1 MFSPDCSEIRSNT
14 CISVYYQKQKMKT
27 TILSAAPRKKP
38 AFMEGFSTNADPL
51 CYTYTI
57 TDRHCKTMQY
67 RFQVRYMNE
76 KVLHIVEYDK
86 IISRLEEHA
95 DSQPGKKLCREL
107 VPMDSLFEIEHAQ
120 AQTESAL
127 SHLFRKGSISFGNN
141 RDFNYMFG
149 ALSVGASLSMPELLQ
164 LASFLDNVG
173 RIRNYGLSKD
183 GERSEIRT
191 RGNSGGKKSGK
202 SASSEKSSQPAIS
215 SAGTDQAEDRPD
227 VLFDLFDCLYPVPS
241 LSAEIRR
248 CILSEEQVADDASPA
263 LRKVRREMQMTGDK
277 VHQQLAKMVNTTY
290 SAYLQDNV
298 ITLRGDRYCIPVKA
312 EYKSQVPGL
321 IHDQSSTGSTLF
333 IEPAAIVNLN
343 NQLRE
348 LAIQEKKEI
357 EKILASLSAQAGDH
371 LMELKDDAQNMTQLD
386 FIFARA
392 DLAMEQNATRPV
404 FNDKFYINIR
414 QGRHPL
420 IDPKKVVPID
430 IELGSDYDMVIITG
444 PNTGGKTVTLKT
456 VGLFELMGMAGLHIP
471 AGDRSELSLFRE
483 VFADIGDEQ
492 SIEQSLSTFSSHM
505 KTIVDIFRRVD
516 RQCLCLFDELGAGT
530 DPTEGAA
537 LAISILNFCH
547 VRKIRTLA
555 TTHYA
560 ELKAYAMRTEG
571 IVNASCEFN
580 VETLQPTYRL
590 MVGIPG
596 KSNAFAISQ
605 KLGLPNYIIE
615 TAKEQLSQDAQN
627 FEDLL
632 SDLEKA
638 RQQLHREQEESARMR
653 ESLEKERKALQNKE
667 RQFEKR
673 REELLQKANE
683 DARDILA
690 RAKEEADQAISD
702 LRKAS
707 QGGRKGGDLSSMERT
722 RTALRNKVNEK
733 NASLKFDK
741 EPAAPA
747 GKKLRASDL
756 HIGDKVR
763 VVSMGLTGT
772 VSALPDRN
780 GKVSVRCGILQS
792 KVDLSDLRL
801 VAEDAFGNT
810 LDAYGNPVGG
820 AAGSQKRSGSAMKRA
835 FRDADKAASSGKDMD
850 LSRGS
855 SVSPELNLLGLTTDD
870 AIWKLDKYLDE
881 ARVSHLQSVRIVHG
895 KGTGALR
902 NAVHQ
907 YLRRQKWI
915 KSFRIGDFGEGDAGV
930 TIVTLKD

>member
-1 MFSPDCSEIRSNT
+1 
-14 CISVYYQKQKMKT
+14 
-27 TILSAAPRKKP
+27 
-38 AFMEGFSTNADPL
+38 
-51 CYTYTI
+51 
-57 TDRHCKTMQY
+57 
-67 RFQVRYMNE
+67 MNE
-76 KVLHIVEYDK
+76 KVLHIVEFDK
-86 IISRLEEHA
+86 IIARLEEHA

-107 VPMDSLFEIEHAQ
+107 LPLDSLFEIEHAQ

-141 RDFNYMFG
+141 RDFGYMFG

-183 GERSEIRT
+183 GERSEIKGRNV
-191 RGNSGGKKSGK
+191 NSAKGTGREKAGA
-202 SASSEKSSQPAIS
+202 SAP
-215 SAGTDQAEDRPD
+215 DQDDPHAD
-227 VLFDLFDCLYPVPS
+227 VLYDLFDCLYPVPG

-248 CILSEEQVADDASPA
+248 CILSEDQVADDASAA
-263 LRKVRREMQMTGDK
+263 LRKIRREMQMTGDK

-321 IHDQSSTGSTLF
+321 IHDQSSSGSTLF
-333 IEPAAIVNLN
+333 IEPAAVVSLN
-343 NQLRE
+343 NTLRE
-348 LAIQEKKEI
+348 LALQEKKEI
-357 EKILASLSAQAGDH
+357 DKILASLSAEAGEH
-371 LMELKDDAQNMTQLD
+371 LMELKDDARNMTELD

-404 FNDKFYINIR
+404 FNDKYYINIR
-414 QGRHPL
+414 HGRHPL

-430 IELGSDYDMVIITG
+430 IELGSDYDMIIITG

-547 VRKIRTLA
+547 VRHIRTLA

-615 TAKEQLSQDAQN
+615 TAKEQLSQEAQN

-632 SDLEKA
+632 SDLERA
-638 RQQLHREQEESARMR
+638 RQQLRAEQEESARMR
-653 ESLEKERKALQNKE
+653 ASLEKDRKILKDKE
-667 RQFEKR
+667 KQFEKR

-690 RAKEEADQAISD
+690 KAKEDADQAISD
-702 LRKAS
+702 LRKAAQS
-707 QGGRKGGDLSSMERT
+707 GRGGDLSSMERT
-722 RTALRNKVNEK
+722 RTTLRSKVNEK
-733 NASLKFDK
+733 NASIKFKK

-747 GKKLRASDL
+747 GKKVRASDL
-756 HIGDKVR
+756 HVGDKVR

-810 LDAYGNPVGG
+810 LDAFGNPVGG
-820 AAGSQKRSGSAMKRA
+820 SEKRSGSAIKRA
-835 FRDADKAASSGKDMD
+835 FRDADKASSSGKEMD
-850 LSRGS
+850 LSHS
-855 SVSPELNLLGLTTDD
+855 STVSPELNLLGLTTDD

-907 YLRRQKWI
+907 YLRKQKWI
-915 KSFRIGDFGEGDAGV
+915 KSFRLGDFGEGDAGV
-930 TIVTLKD
+930 TIVTLRN

>member
-1 MFSPDCSEIRSNT
+1 
-14 CISVYYQKQKMKT
+14 
-27 TILSAAPRKKP
+27 
-38 AFMEGFSTNADPL
+38 
-51 CYTYTI
+51 
-57 TDRHCKTMQY
+57 
-67 RFQVRYMNE
+67 MNE
-76 KVLHIVEYDK
+76 KVLHIVEFDK
-86 IISRLEEHA
+86 IIARLEEHA

-107 VPMDSLFEIEHAQ
+107 LPLDSLFEIEHAQ

-141 RDFNYMFG
+141 RDFGYMFG

-183 GERSEIRT
+183 GERSEIKGRNV
-191 RGNSGGKKSGK
+191 NSAKGTGREKAGA
-202 SASSEKSSQPAIS
+202 SAP
-215 SAGTDQAEDRPD
+215 DQDDPHAD
-227 VLFDLFDCLYPVPS
+227 VLYDLFDCLYPVPG

-248 CILSEEQVADDASPA
+248 CILSEDQVADDASAA
-263 LRKVRREMQMTGDK
+263 LRKIRREMQMTGDK

-321 IHDQSSTGSTLF
+321 IHDQSSSGSTLF
-333 IEPAAIVNLN
+333 IEPAAVVSLN
-343 NQLRE
+343 NTLRE
-348 LAIQEKKEI
+348 LALQEKKEI
-357 EKILASLSAQAGDH
+357 DKILASLSAEAGEH
-371 LMELKDDAQNMTQLD
+371 LMELKDDARNMTELD

-404 FNDKFYINIR
+404 FNDKYYINIR
-414 QGRHPL
+414 HGRHPL

-430 IELGSDYDMVIITG
+430 IELGSDYDMIIITG

-547 VRKIRTLA
+547 VRHIRTLA

-615 TAKEQLSQDAQN
+615 TAKEQLSQEAQN

-632 SDLEKA
+632 SDLERA
-638 RQQLHREQEESARMR
+638 RQQLRAEQEESARMR
-653 ESLEKERKALQNKE
+653 ASLERDRKILKDKEK
-667 RQFEKR
+667 QFEKR

-690 RAKEEADQAISD
+690 KAKEDADQAISD
-702 LRKAS
+702 LRKAAQS
-707 QGGRKGGDLSSMERT
+707 GRGGDLSSMERT
-722 RTALRNKVNEK
+722 RTALRSKVNEK
-733 NASLKFDK
+733 NASIKFKK

-747 GKKLRASDL
+747 GKKVRASDL
-756 HIGDKVR
+756 HVGDKVR

-810 LDAYGNPVGG
+810 LDAFGNPVGG
-820 AAGSQKRSGSAMKRA
+820 SEKRSGSAIKRA
-835 FRDADKAASSGKDMD
+835 FRDADKASSSGKEMD
-850 LSRGS
+850 LSHS
-855 SVSPELNLLGLTTDD
+855 STVSPELNLLGMTTDD

-907 YLRRQKWI
+907 YLRKQKWI
-915 KSFRIGDFGEGDAGV
+915 KSFRLGDFGEGDAGV
-930 TIVTLKD
+930 TIVTLRN

>member
-1 MFSPDCSEIRSNT
+1 
-14 CISVYYQKQKMKT
+14 
-27 TILSAAPRKKP
+27 
-38 AFMEGFSTNADPL
+38 
-51 CYTYTI
+51 
-57 TDRHCKTMQY
+57 
-67 RFQVRYMNE
+67 MNE
-76 KVLHIVEYDK
+76 KVLRIVEYDK
-86 IISRLEEHA
+86 IIAGLEEHA
-95 DSQPGKKLCREL
+95 DSLPGKRLCREL
-107 VPMDSLFEIEHAQ
+107 LPMDNLFDIEHAQ

-141 RDFNYMFG
+141 RDFGYLFG
-149 ALSVGASLSMPELLQ
+149 ALSVGSSLSMPELLY

-173 RIRNYGLSKD
+173 RVRNYGLSKD
-183 GERSEIRT
+183 GSRSEIEIAA
-191 RGNSGGKKSGK
+191 RGNKNKSKNKDKKRDPAGADPFSPED
-202 SASSEKSSQPAIS
+202 SEKEE
-215 SAGTDQAEDRPD
+215 TD
-227 VLFDLFDCLYPVPS
+227 VLYDLFDCLYPLPS

-263 LRKVRREMQMTGDK
+263 LRKIRRDIQLTGDK
-277 VHQQLAKMVNTTY
+277 VHQQLAKMVNSTY

-298 ITLRGDRYCIPVKA
+298 ITMRGDRYCIPVKA

-321 IHDQSSTGSTLF
+321 IHDQSSSGSTLF

-343 NQLRE
+343 NSLRE
-348 LAIQEKKEI
+348 LALQEKKEI
-357 EKILASLSAQAGDH
+357 DKILASLSAEAGDH
-371 LMELKDDAQNMTQLD
+371 LMELRDNAQNMTQLD

-404 FNDKFYINIR
+404 FNDKYYINIR
-414 QGRHPL
+414 RGRHPL

-430 IELGSDYDMVIITG
+430 VELGSDYDMIIITG

-471 AGDRSELSLFRE
+471 AGDHSQLSLFRE

-505 KTIVDIFRRVD
+505 KTIVEIFRRVD

-547 VRKIRTLA
+547 VRHIRTLA

-605 KLGLPNYIIE
+605 KLGLPGYIIE

-632 SDLEKA
+632 SDLEKT
-638 RQQLHREQEESARMR
+638 RQQLRNEKEESDRIRA
-653 ESLEKERKALQNKE
+653 SLDKERKALRDRE
-667 RQFEKR
+667 LQFEKR
-673 REELLQKANE
+673 REELLEKANL
-683 DARDILA
+683 DARSILEK
-690 RAKEEADQAISD
+690 AKEEADQAISD
-702 LRKAS
+702 LRKAAQS
-707 QGGRKGGDLSSMERT
+707 GKKGGDLSSMERT

-733 NASLKFDK
+733 ASKTSARR
-741 EPAAPA
+741 ESSAPA
-747 GKKLRASDL
+747 GKKVKASDL
-756 HIGDKVR
+756 HIGDRVR

-772 VSALPDRN
+772 VSALPDSN
-780 GKVSVRCGILQS
+780 GKVNVRCGILQS
-792 KVDLSDLRL
+792 KVNLSDLQL
-801 VAEDAFGNT
+801 IAEDAFGN
-810 LDAYGNPVGG
+810 P
-820 AAGSQKRSGSAMKRA
+820 AGEGISPRSGSAIKRA
-835 FRDADKAASSGKDMD
+835 FRDADKAAASGREMD
-850 LSRGS
+850 LSHSS

-870 AIWKLDKYLDE
+870 AIYKLDKYLDE

-907 YLRRQKWI
+907 YLRRQKGI
-915 KSFRIGDFGEGDAGV
+915 KSFRLGDFGEGDAGV
-930 TIVTLKD
+930 TIVTFK

>member
-1 MFSPDCSEIRSNT
+1 
-14 CISVYYQKQKMKT
+14 
-27 TILSAAPRKKP
+27 
-38 AFMEGFSTNADPL
+38 
-51 CYTYTI
+51 
-57 TDRHCKTMQY
+57 
-67 RFQVRYMNE
+67 MNE
-76 KVLHIVEYDK
+76 KVLHIVEFEK
-86 IISRLEEHA
+86 IIARLEEHA

-107 VPMDSLFEIEHAQ
+107 LPLDSLFEIEHAQ

-141 RDFNYMFG
+141 RDFGYMFG

-183 GERSEIRT
+183 GERSEIKGRNV
-191 RGNSGGKKSGK
+191 NSAKGTGREKAGA
-202 SASSEKSSQPAIS
+202 SAP
-215 SAGTDQAEDRPD
+215 DQDDPHAD
-227 VLFDLFDCLYPVPS
+227 VLYDLFDCLYPVPG

-248 CILSEEQVADDASPA
+248 CILSEDQVADDASAA
-263 LRKVRREMQMTGDK
+263 LRKIRREMQMTGDK

-321 IHDQSSTGSTLF
+321 IHDQSSSGSTLF
-333 IEPAAIVNLN
+333 IEPAAVVSLN
-343 NQLRE
+343 NTLRE
-348 LAIQEKKEI
+348 LALQEKKEI
-357 EKILASLSAQAGDH
+357 DKILASLSAEAGEH
-371 LMELKDDAQNMTQLD
+371 LMELKDDARNMTELD

-404 FNDKFYINIR
+404 FNDKYYINIR
-414 QGRHPL
+414 HGRHPL

-430 IELGSDYDMVIITG
+430 IELGSDYDMIIITG

-547 VRKIRTLA
+547 VRHIRTLA

-615 TAKEQLSQDAQN
+615 TAKEQLSQEAQN

-632 SDLEKA
+632 SDLERA
-638 RQQLHREQEESARMR
+638 RQQLRAEQEESARMR
-653 ESLEKERKALQNKE
+653 ASLEKDRKILKDKE
-667 RQFEKR
+667 KQFEKR

-690 RAKEEADQAISD
+690 KAKEDADQAISD
-702 LRKAS
+702 LRKAAQS
-707 QGGRKGGDLSSMERT
+707 GRGGDLSSMERT
-722 RTALRNKVNEK
+722 RTALRSKVNEK
-733 NASLKFDK
+733 NASIKFKK

-747 GKKLRASDL
+747 GKKVRASDL
-756 HIGDKVR
+756 HVGDKVR

-810 LDAYGNPVGG
+810 LDAFGNPVGG
-820 AAGSQKRSGSAMKRA
+820 SEKRSGSAIKRA
-835 FRDADKAASSGKDMD
+835 FRDADKASSSGKEMD
-850 LSRGS
+850 LSHS
-855 SVSPELNLLGLTTDD
+855 STVSPELNLLGMTTDD

-907 YLRRQKWI
+907 YLRKQKWI
-915 KSFRIGDFGEGDAGV
+915 KSFRLGDFGEGDAGV
-930 TIVTLKD
+930 TIVTLRN

>member
-1 MFSPDCSEIRSNT
+1 
-14 CISVYYQKQKMKT
+14 
-27 TILSAAPRKKP
+27 
-38 AFMEGFSTNADPL
+38 
-51 CYTYTI
+51 
-57 TDRHCKTMQY
+57 
-67 RFQVRYMNE
+67 MNE
-76 KVLHIVEYDK
+76 KVLHIVEFDK
-86 IISRLEEHA
+86 IIARLEEHA

-107 VPMDSLFEIEHAQ
+107 LPLDSLFEIEHAQ

-141 RDFNYMFG
+141 RDFGYMFG

-183 GERSEIRT
+183 GERSEIKGRNV
-191 RGNSGGKKSGK
+191 NSAKGTGREKAGA
-202 SASSEKSSQPAIS
+202 SAP
-215 SAGTDQAEDRPD
+215 DQDDPHAD
-227 VLFDLFDCLYPVPS
+227 VLYDLFDCLYPVPG

-248 CILSEEQVADDASPA
+248 CILSEDQVADDASAA
-263 LRKVRREMQMTGDK
+263 LRKIRREMQMTGDK

-321 IHDQSSTGSTLF
+321 IHDQSSSGSTLF
-333 IEPAAIVNLN
+333 IEPAAVVSLN
-343 NQLRE
+343 NTLRE
-348 LAIQEKKEI
+348 LALQEKKEI
-357 EKILASLSAQAGDH
+357 DKILASLSAEAGEH
-371 LMELKDDAQNMTQLD
+371 LMELKDDARNMTELD

-404 FNDKFYINIR
+404 FNDKYYINIR
-414 QGRHPL
+414 HGRHPL

-430 IELGSDYDMVIITG
+430 IELGSDYDMIIITG

-505 KTIVDIFRRVD
+505 KTIVDIFRKVD

-547 VRKIRTLA
+547 VRHIRTLA

-615 TAKEQLSQDAQN
+615 TAKEQLSQEAQN

-632 SDLEKA
+632 SDLERA
-638 RQQLHREQEESARMR
+638 RQQLRAEQEESARMR
-653 ESLEKERKALQNKE
+653 ASLEKDRKILKDKE
-667 RQFEKR
+667 KQFEKR

-690 RAKEEADQAISD
+690 KAKEDADQAISD
-702 LRKAS
+702 LRKAAQS
-707 QGGRKGGDLSSMERT
+707 GRGGDLSSMERT
-722 RTALRNKVNEK
+722 RTALRSKVNEK
-733 NASLKFDK
+733 NASIKFKK

-747 GKKLRASDL
+747 GKKVRASDL
-756 HIGDKVR
+756 HVGDKVR

-810 LDAYGNPVGG
+810 LDAFGNPVGG
-820 AAGSQKRSGSAMKRA
+820 SEKRSGSAIKRA
-835 FRDADKAASSGKDMD
+835 FRDADKASSSGKEMD
-850 LSRGS
+850 LSHS
-855 SVSPELNLLGLTTDD
+855 STVSPELNLLGMTTDD

-907 YLRRQKWI
+907 YLRKQKWI
-915 KSFRIGDFGEGDAGV
+915 KSFRLGDFGEGDAGV
-930 TIVTLKD
+930 TIVTLRN

>member
-1 MFSPDCSEIRSNT
+1 
-14 CISVYYQKQKMKT
+14 
-27 TILSAAPRKKP
+27 
-38 AFMEGFSTNADPL
+38 
-51 CYTYTI
+51 
-57 TDRHCKTMQY
+57 
-67 RFQVRYMNE
+67 MNE
-76 KVLHIVEYDK
+76 KVLRIVEYDK

-107 VPMDSLFEIEHAQ
+107 VPMDNLFEIEHAQ

-164 LASFLDNVG
+164 LSSFLDNVG

-183 GERSEIRT
+183 GERSEIKSRSSY
-191 RGNSGGKKSGK
+191 NVKKSGK
-202 SASSEKSSQPAIS
+202 NAASEKKNQPGIS
-215 SAGTDQAEDRPD
+215 SADEDPAAEKPD

-248 CILSEEQVADDASPA
+248 CILSEDQVADDASPA
-263 LRKVRREMQMTGDK
+263 LRKVRREMQLTGDK

-312 EYKSQVPGL
+312 EYKSQVPG
-321 IHDQSSTGSTLF
+321 
-333 IEPAAIVNLN
+333 AAIVSLN

-348 LAIQEKKEI
+348 LALQEKKEI
-357 EKILASLSAQAGDH
+357 EKILAALSAEAGEH

-430 IELGSDYDMVIITG
+430 IELGSDYNMIIITG

-471 AGDRSELSLFRE
+471 AGDRSELSLFRD
-483 VFADIGDEQ
+483 VFADIG
-492 SIEQSLSTFSSHM
+492 
-505 KTIVDIFRRVD
+505 IVDIFRRVD

-547 VRKIRTLA
+547 IRKIRTLA

-632 SDLEKA
+632 SDLEKT
-638 RQQLHREQEESARMR
+638 RQQLRREQEESERMR
-653 ESLEKERKALQNKE
+653 AALEKDRKALENKE

-690 RAKEEADQAISD
+690 KAKEEADQAISD

-707 QGGRKGGDLSSMERT
+707 QGGKKGGDLSSMERT

-733 NASLKFDK
+733 NASMKFK
-741 EPAAPA
+741 NEPAAPA

-756 HIGDKVR
+756 HVGDKVR

-780 GKVSVRCGILQS
+780 GKVNVRCGILQS

-801 VAEDAFGNT
+801 VAEDASGNT
-810 LDAYGNPVGG
+810 LDAYGNPVGT
-820 AAGSQKRSGSAMKRA
+820 SEKQSGSAIKRA
-835 FRDADKAASSGKDMD
+835 FRDADRASSSGKGLD

-930 TIVTLKD
+930 TIVTLKN

>member
-1 MFSPDCSEIRSNT
+1 
-14 CISVYYQKQKMKT
+14 
-27 TILSAAPRKKP
+27 
-38 AFMEGFSTNADPL
+38 
-51 CYTYTI
+51 
-57 TDRHCKTMQY
+57 
-67 RFQVRYMNE
+67 MNE

-86 IISRLEEHA
+86 IIARLEEHA
-95 DSQPGKKLCREL
+95 DSQPGKKLCRDL
-107 VPMDSLFEIEHAQ
+107 LPMDNLFDIEHAQ

-127 SHLFRKGSISFGNN
+127 AHLFRKGSISFGNN
-141 RDFNYMFG
+141 RDFSYMFG
-149 ALSVGASLSMPELLQ
+149 ALSVGSPLSMPELLQ

-173 RIRNYGLSKD
+173 RIRSYGLS
-183 GERSEIRT
+183 GEEDRT
-191 RGNSGGKKSGK
+191 D
-202 SASSEKSSQPAIS
+202 
-215 SAGTDQAEDRPD
+215 AGTD

-241 LSAEIRR
+241 LSAQIRR
-248 CILSEEQVADDASPA
+248 CILSEDQVADDASPA
-263 LRKVRREMQMTGDK
+263 LRRIRRDMQLTGDR

-290 SAYLQDNV
+290 SSFLQDNV
-298 ITLRGDRYCIPVKA
+298 ITMRGDRYCIPVKA

-333 IEPAAIVNLN
+333 IEPAAIVTLN
-343 NQLRE
+343 NTLRE
-348 LAIQEKKEI
+348 LALQEKKEI
-357 EKILASLSAQAGDH
+357 EKILASLSAEAGEH
-371 LMELKDDAQNMTQLD
+371 LMELKDDAKNMTQLD

-404 FNDKFYINIR
+404 FNDRYYINIR
-414 QGRHPL
+414 HGRHPL
-420 IDPKKVVPID
+420 IDKKKVVPID
-430 IELGSDYDMVIITG
+430 IKLGDSYDMVIITG

-456 VGLFELMGMAGLHIP
+456 VGLIELMGMAGLHIP
-471 AGDRSELSLFRE
+471 AGDRSELSLFRD

-537 LAISILNFCH
+537 LAIAILNFCH
-547 VRKIRTLA
+547 VRRIRTLA

-632 SDLEKA
+632 ADLERS
-638 RQQLHREQEESARMR
+638 RQQLRAQKEASDRLRAQ
-653 ESLEKERKALQNKE
+653 LEKEQKALRDREQ
-667 RQFEKR
+667 QFEKR

-683 DARDILA
+683 DARTILEK
-690 RAKEEADQAISD
+690 AKEEADQAISD
-702 LRKAS
+702 LRKAAS
-707 QGGRKGGDLSSMERT
+707 KTGDLSSMERT

-733 NASLKFDK
+733 NAKVK
-741 EPAAPA
+741 RKPEAAPA
-747 GKKLRASDL
+747 GRKVRAQDL
-756 HIGDKVR
+756 HVGDRVKVI
-763 VVSMGLTGT
+763 SMGLTGT
-772 VSALPDRN
+772 VSALPDRS

-792 KVDLSDLRL
+792 KVELSDLIL
-801 VAEDAFGNT
+801 LAEDVSGNL
-810 LDAYGNPVGG
+810 LDAGGRPVGSG
-820 AAGSQKRSGSAMKRA
+820 KQGGSAIKRA
-835 FRDADKAASSGKDMD
+835 FQDADRASSTGSKMD

-870 AIWKLDKYLDE
+870 AVYRLDKYLDE
-881 ARVSHLQSVRIVHG
+881 ARMSHLQSVRIVHG

-902 NAVHQ
+902 NAVQQ
-907 YLRRQKWI
+907 YLRKQKWI
-915 KSFRIGDFGEGDAGV
+915 RSYRLGDFGEGDAGV
-930 TIVTLKD
+930 TIVTLRE